1 MLYVQDSDAIFFASL
16 GLQGS
21 LRASAS
27 KVLGSDLT
35 TEYVKINADYRS

>member
-1 MLYVQDSDAIFFASL
+1 MQNFCQFGTPTL
-16 GLQGS
+16 GR
-21 LRASAS
+21 LRAAS